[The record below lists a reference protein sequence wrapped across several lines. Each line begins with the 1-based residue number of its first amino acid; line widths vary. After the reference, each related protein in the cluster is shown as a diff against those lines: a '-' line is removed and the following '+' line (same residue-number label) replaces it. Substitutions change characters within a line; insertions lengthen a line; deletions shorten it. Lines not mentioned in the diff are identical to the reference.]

1 MKDME
6 SLIQELSATPAI
18 ERPLPNPLRQA
29 LMLLAVCVVC
39 GLAGQGWLGL
49 RPDAWGRMA
58 SPLFLVEISCLVLLL
73 LSCAVASTLAAYPDA
88 YQRPAWLRA
97 PYALAALL
105 VLTCLLQLLTE
116 PLSRPQ
122 DATDLHGLSCSV
134 SIAAVAILPSAL
146 VMHMLGR
153 GAVVHP
159 LQAGSLALL
168 TGLAL
173 GCLVVRLH
181 EVNDSMFHVLT
192 WHYLPTAMGAGVGVW
207 LGRRILR
214 W

>member
-6 SLIQELSATPAI
+6 SLIQELSTAPAI
-18 ERPLPNPLRQA
+18 ERRLPNPLRQG
-29 LMLLAVCVVC
+29 LTVLAVCAAC
-39 GLAGQGWLGL
+39 GLAGQWWLGL
-49 RPDAWGRMA
+49 RPDASGRMA
-58 SPLFLVEISCLVLLL
+58 SPLFLTEITSLILLL
-73 LSCAVASTLAAYPDA
+73 LSCVMASTLAAYPDA
-88 YQRPAWLRA
+88 YQKPGWLRA
-97 PYALAALL
+97 PYVLATLL
-105 VLTCLLQLLTE
+105 VLTCLLQLWTE

-122 DATDLHGLSCSV
+122 DATDVHGLSCSL

-146 VMHMLGR
+146 VMHLLGR

-192 WHYLPTAMGAGVGVW
+192 WHYLPTAMGAGLGVW

>member
-6 SLIQELSATPAI
+6 SLIQELSTAPAI
-18 ERPLPNPLRQA
+18 ERRLPNPSRQV
-29 LMLLAVCVVC
+29 LMLLAVCGGC
-39 GLAGQGWLGL
+39 GLAAQWCLGL
-49 RPDAWGRMA
+49 RPDAWGRLA
-58 SPLFLVEISCLVLLL
+58 SPLFMLEITSLILLL
-73 LSCAVASTLAAYPDA
+73 LSCVVASTLATYPDA
-88 YQRPAWLRA
+88 YQKPGWLRA
-97 PYALAALL
+97 PYALATLL
-105 VLTCLLQLLTE
+105 VITCLLQLWTE

-122 DATDLHGLSCSV
+122 DATDIHGLSCSV
-134 SIAAVAILPSAL
+134 SIAAVAVLPSAL

-192 WHYLPTAMGAGVGVW
+192 WHYLPTALGAGLGVW

>member
-1 MKDME
+1 
-6 SLIQELSATPAI
+6 
-18 ERPLPNPLRQA
+18 
-29 LMLLAVCVVC
+29 
-39 GLAGQGWLGL
+39 
-49 RPDAWGRMA
+49 MA
-58 SPLFLVEISCLVLLL
+58 SPLFVLEIISLILL
-73 LSCAVASTLAAYPDA
+73 LSCVMASTLAAYPDA
-88 YQRPAWLRA
+88 YQKPGWLRA
-97 PYALAALL
+97 PYALATLL
-105 VLTCLLQLLTE
+105 ALTCLLQLLTE

-122 DATDLHGLSCSV
+122 DATDIHGLSCSV
-134 SIAAVAILPSAL
+134 AIAAVAILPSAL
-146 VMHMLGR
+146 VMHRLGR

-159 LQAGSLALL
+159 MQAGSLALR

-192 WHYLPTAMGAGVGVW
+192 WHYLPTALGAGLGVW